1 MIYTKIYM
9 ICKIFRI
16 DLLDFQGFNSRNFRK
31 PILFEYN
38 SFDFNKSILFEFRVF
53 G

>member
-16 DLLDFQGFNSRNFRK
+16 DLLDFQGFNSHNFRK
-31 PILFEYN
+31 PMLFEYN
-38 SFDFNKSILFEFRVF
+38 KNSWLIYFTMY
-53 G
+53 